1 MVYADIFGAK
11 RIDMERLTLAIERIK
26 QIKSENIKTYN
37 EYFCNLADFILELNK
52 LKDKE
57 LDDLSLEELKNLQS
71 LLYKGIES
79 NYELSV
85 YNPDHM
91 QKKYPKAGRAL
102 ALLAYELKNIIQM
115 LYRKDFSSYVSML
128 ELFLEIYTKSCLDED
143 EFDNES
149 IEDVI
154 YWHFLDYLDIN
165 LEERIE
171 NTFTLKDRH
180 YIDIITKSDLSDPR
194 YLFKF
199 GVYISNSQIELARF
213 LASLDEETVKKMAS
227 AYVKGYERGFELA
240 KKDLS
245 AKKYVLIRY
254 YIGFERVIKEAISE
268 FRQMGLEAIIMS
280 APYRLSDKTAGRNI
294 GAESASA
301 NKQCEYD
308 HRYDNAILIKKAFL
322 DRKLAIY
329 ENVCEKL
336 KADMAL
342 YAGPAV
348 LEVFGEDDFEPENS
362 KNAYTYSEKK
372 NKLFIDARA
381 KQAALLDKYI
391 NEEEISF
398 TIIAWPLPDIAKTA
412 KEYEE
417 IFREIIKINTLD
429 SELFTRLQQIIIDN
443 LDKAHS
449 VRVIGKGENKTDI
462 RVQLHKLSDPN
473 KESNF
478 ENCTADVNIP
488 VGEVFTSP
496 LLKGTTGII
505 QVSNVYIGDYQ
516 FKDLELEFKDGM
528 LISYNCKNF
537 NEEKENKEL
546 IKEVILKKHDTLPM
560 GEFAIGTNTLAYTTA
575 RKYSI
580 LRKLPILIV
589 EKTGPHFALG
599 DTCYSHEEDFMT
611 YNPDGKAIVARE
623 NEISALRNEDRF
635 KAYYNCHTDITI
647 PYDEIEAVIA
657 YTDKE
662 EIYIIKDSKFA
673 LEGLEE
679 LNEMFEPGF

>member
-1 MVYADIFGAK
+1 
-11 RIDMERLTLAIERIK
+11 MERLTLAIERIK
-26 QIKSENIKTYN
+26 QIKSENVTIYN
-37 EYFCNLADFILELNK
+37 EYFCNLADFMLELTK

-79 NYELSV
+79 DYELSV
-85 YNPDHM
+85 YSPDYM

-102 ALLAYELKNIIQM
+102 ALLAYELKDMIQM

-154 YWHFLDYLDIN
+154 YWYFLDYLDIN

-245 AKKYVLIRY
+245 SKKYVLIRY

-329 ENVCEKL
+329 ENVCEK
-336 KADMAL
+336 
-342 YAGPAV
+342 
-348 LEVFGEDDFEPENS
+348 
-362 KNAYTYSEKK
+362 
-372 NKLFIDARA
+372 
-381 KQAALLDKYI
+381 
-391 NEEEISF
+391 
-398 TIIAWPLPDIAKTA
+398 
-412 KEYEE
+412 
-417 IFREIIKINTLD
+417 
-429 SELFTRLQQIIIDN
+429 
-443 LDKAHS
+443 
-449 VRVIGKGENKTDI
+449 
-462 RVQLHKLSDPN
+462 
-473 KESNF
+473 
-478 ENCTADVNIP
+478 
-488 VGEVFTSP
+488 
-496 LLKGTTGII
+496 
-505 QVSNVYIGDYQ
+505 
-516 FKDLELEFKDGM
+516 
-528 LISYNCKNF
+528 
-537 NEEKENKEL
+537 
-546 IKEVILKKHDTLPM
+546 
-560 GEFAIGTNTLAYTTA
+560 
-575 RKYSI
+575 
-580 LRKLPILIV
+580 
-589 EKTGPHFALG
+589 
-599 DTCYSHEEDFMT
+599 
-611 YNPDGKAIVARE
+611 
-623 NEISALRNEDRF
+623 
-635 KAYYNCHTDITI
+635 
-647 PYDEIEAVIA
+647 
-657 YTDKE
+657 
-662 EIYIIKDSKFA
+662 
-673 LEGLEE
+673 
-679 LNEMFEPGF
+679 

>member
-26 QIKSENIKTYN
+26 QIKSENVTIYN
-37 EYFCNLADFILELNK
+37 EYFCDLADFILELTK

-79 NYELSV
+79 NYETSL

-102 ALLAYELKNIIQM
+102 ALLAYELKNMIQM

-199 GVYISNSQIELARF
+199 GVYISNSQIELAKF
-213 LASLDEETVKKMAS
+213 LASLDEDTVKKMAS
-227 AYVKGYERGFELA
+227 AYVKGYKRGFELA

-245 AKKYVLIRY
+245 SKKYVLIRY

-398 TIIAWPLPDIAKTA
+398 TVECL
-412 KEYEE
+412 
-417 IFREIIKINTLD
+417 
-429 SELFTRLQQIIIDN
+429 
-443 LDKAHS
+443 
-449 VRVIGKGENKTDI
+449 
-462 RVQLHKLSDPN
+462 
-473 KESNF
+473 
-478 ENCTADVNIP
+478 
-488 VGEVFTSP
+488 
-496 LLKGTTGII
+496 
-505 QVSNVYIGDYQ
+505 
-516 FKDLELEFKDGM
+516 
-528 LISYNCKNF
+528 
-537 NEEKENKEL
+537 
-546 IKEVILKKHDTLPM
+546 
-560 GEFAIGTNTLAYTTA
+560 
-575 RKYSI
+575 
-580 LRKLPILIV
+580 LPILI
-589 EKTGPHFALG
+589 TTLQQ
-599 DTCYSHEEDFMT
+599 YSL
-611 YNPDGKAIVARE
+611 I
-623 NEISALRNEDRF
+623 
-635 KAYYNCHTDITI
+635 
-647 PYDEIEAVIA
+647 
-657 YTDKE
+657 
-662 EIYIIKDSKFA
+662 
-673 LEGLEE
+673 
-679 LNEMFEPGF
+679 